1 MDFNDVQGWWMGTED
16 VILSLHG
23 LVGKW
28 LQENKGL
35 ELSTV
40 EVRWEAPVLCSPLC
54 DRKGS
59 PLWQNLGTLG

>member
-1 MDFNDVQGWWMGTED
+1 MGTDD

-40 EVRWEAPVLCSPLC
+40 SEVR
-54 DRKGS
+54 
-59 PLWQNLGTLG
+59 

>member
-1 MDFNDVQGWWMGTED
+1 MDFDDVQGWWMGTDD

-35 ELSTV
+35 EL
-40 EVRWEAPVLCSPLC
+40 EH
-54 DRKGS
+54 RK
-59 PLWQNLGTLG
+59 